1 MQFPPIS
8 GEVATDLSSRIRY
21 ATDASVYREMPVAV
35 VFPKTVDDISKL
47 LAFAKQQHLS
57 VIPRA
62 AGTSLAGQVVGKGIV
77 MDITRHFNRIL
88 EINAEE
94 RYAIVEPGV
103 VRDELNLALAPYGLF
118 FAPETAT
125 SSRCCVGGMAGNNSC
140 GANSLV
146 YGSTRQHVL
155 SMEVVLSDG
164 SRCTFGNV
172 SEEEFRQKCELP
184 TLEGEIYRGV
194 YNLLNNKEVQDEIVR
209 EFPDAS
215 LKRRSMGY
223 AVDELIAQQPFS
235 GDDDKPFN
243 FCTLLVGSEG
253 TLAVTTKL
261 KLKLS
266 PLPPPCKALLSV
278 ECTTMDDALKAN
290 LVALKHHPSAVELID
305 DLILELAKQNITQQ
319 RNRAFI
325 QGEPKAIIVVEVSE
339 QTEEEVCQKLDAI
352 TNDLKESG
360 LGYSYTAIRGD
371 DMQKVWGL
379 RKAGLGIMSNAK
391 GDSKPVTVVE
401 DIAVAPEK
409 YVDYFRE
416 FEALLKKYDLRCAY
430 YAHISTGELHNKP
443 LFNLKK
449 KEEVEKF
456 RAFATDAALLVKKYG
471 GTLSGEH
478 GDGRLRGEFLPLM
491 VGEKNYQIFKDIKA
505 IFDSDHILNQGKI
518 VDTPPMN
525 TSLRYSDNEGCDSKY
540 ELETMFDFSDTDGIL
555 RAIEK
560 CNGSGDCKRS
570 ALFKGAMCPSYQV
583 TRDEKEATRARANL
597 LREFLTHSDKAT
609 PFDHKEL
616 AEALDLCLACKA
628 CKSECPSNVDMTKI
642 RAEFLYHYYQ
652 QHPIP
657 FRTWVIA
664 NYPIFNRLGM
674 AMPHFFNFFCTNRFC
689 SSIVKTMLGFSTQ
702 RSLPEVSTF
711 SLRKWAKRNLKRPA
725 NPIKT
730 VYFFVDEF
738 TDTQDVAIGVKALE
752 LLQRLNYEVRV
763 VDHAISGRTY
773 LSKGRLKK
781 ARKIAEKNVTIF
793 SELINDD
800 VPLLGLE
807 PSAILSFR
815 DEYKDLLQG
824 DIKKKAIN
832 LSRNCFLIDE
842 FIADE
847 FAQGSIRREQFTTEP
862 CHIIFHS
869 HCYQKALSNPQ
880 RSTAM
885 MEIPQNYSVTELKDG
900 CCGMAGAFGFEKE
913 HYDFSVKVANVS
925 LVPAINARQ
934 EGDVI
939 AATGTS
945 CRHQIKDTTGVIAL
959 HPVEVLHGALIGA

>member
-8 GEVATDLSSRIRY
+8 GEIATDLSSRIRY

-35 VFPKTVDDISKL
+35 VFPKNVDDISQL

-77 MDITRHFNRIL
+77 MDVTRHFNHII

-125 SSRCCVGGMAGNNSC
+125 SNRCCVGGMAGNNSC

-164 SRCTFGNV
+164 SRCTFGNL
-172 SEEEFRQKCELP
+172 SDEEFRQKCELP
-184 TLEGEIYRGV
+184 TLEGDIYRGV
-194 YNLLNNKEVQDEIVR
+194 YNLLNDREVQDEIVR
-209 EFPDAS
+209 GFPDAS

-223 AVDELIAQQPFS
+223 AVDELIAMQPFS

-278 ECTTMDDALKAN
+278 ECSTMDDALKAN

-319 RNRAFI
+319 RNRSFI

-339 QTEEEVCQKLDAI
+339 QTEEEVHKKLEAI
-352 TNDLKESG
+352 THDLKNSG
-360 LGYSYTAIRGD
+360 LGYSYTEIRD
-371 DMQKVWGL
+371 ADMQKVWGL

-409 YVDYFRE
+409 YVDYFHE

-449 KEEVEKF
+449 KEEVAKF

-491 VGEKNYQIFKDIKA
+491 VGERNYQIFKEIKS
-505 IFDSDHILNQGKI
+505 IFDPDHILNQGKI

-525 TSLRYSDNEGCDSKY
+525 SSLRYSDNEGCDSKY
-540 ELETMFDFSDTDGIL
+540 ELATMFDFSDTDGIL

-570 ALFKGAMCPSYQV
+570 AVFKGAMCPSYQV

-597 LREFLTHSDKAT
+597 LREFLTHSDKPN

-616 AEALDLCLACKA
+616 AESLDLCLACKA

-642 RAEFLYHYYQ
+642 RAEFLYQYYK
-652 QHPIP
+652 QHPLP

-674 AMPHFFNFFCTNRFC
+674 AMPHLFNFFCTNRFF
-689 SSIVKTMLGFSTQ
+689 SSIVKTILGFSVQ

-711 SLRKWAKRNLKRPA
+711 SLRKWAKKNLKRPE

-752 LLQRLNYEVRV
+752 VLQRLNYEVRV

-781 ARKIAEKNVTIF
+781 ARKIAEKNVAIF
-793 SELINDD
+793 SELISDN
-800 VPLLGLE
+800 VPLIGLE

-824 DIKKKAIN
+824 DIKKKAIG

-847 FAQGSIRREQFTTEP
+847 FVQGNIRRDQFTKEP

-913 HYDFSVKVANVS
+913 HYDFSVKVANVL
-925 LVPAINARQ
+925 LVPAINARR

-945 CRHQIKDTTGVIAL
+945 CRHQIKDTTGIIAL
-959 HPVEVLHGALIGA
+959 HPVEILHGALI

>member
-1 MQFPPIS
+1 MHFPPIS

-21 ATDASVYREMPVAV
+21 ATDASVYREMPLGVA
-35 VFPKTVDDISKL
+35 FPKTADDIAQL
-47 LAFAKQQHLS
+47 LLFAKNEHIS

-62 AGTSLAGQVVGKGIV
+62 AGTSLAGQVVGKGLV
-77 MDITRHFNRIL
+77 MDITRHFNHII
-88 EINAEE
+88 EINAKE

-103 VRDELNLALAPYGLF
+103 VRDELNMALAPYGLF

-125 SSRCCVGGMAGNNSC
+125 SNRCCVGGMAGNNSC

-155 SMEVVLSDG
+155 AIEAVLSDG
-164 SRCTFGNV
+164 SRCTF
-172 SEEEFRQKCELP
+172 ERLTKEEFNQKCELQNF
-184 TLEGEIYRGV
+184 EGKIYQSI
-194 YNLLNNKEVQDEIVR
+194 YNLLNDKEVQNEIIR
-209 EFPDAS
+209 QFPDPS

-223 AVDELIAQQPFS
+223 AIDELIAQQPFS
-235 GDDDKPFN
+235 DNAEKPFN

-266 PLPPPCKALLSV
+266 PLPPPYKALLSV
-278 ECTTMDDALKAN
+278 ENHTMDDALNAN
-290 LVALKHHPSAVELID
+290 LVALKYQPSAVELID

-319 RNRAFI
+319 RNRSFI
-325 QGEPKAIIVVEVSE
+325 QGDPKAIIVVEVSE
-339 QTEEEVCQKLDAI
+339 NTEEEVERKLVDI
-352 TNDLKESG
+352 TNDLKNNG
-360 LGYSYTAIRGD
+360 LGYSYTVIRGS

-401 DIAVAPEK
+401 DIAVSPEK
-409 YVDYFRE
+409 YVGYFHE
-416 FEALLKKYDLRCAY
+416 FEALLQRYGLRCAY

-443 LFNLKK
+443 LFNLKR

-456 RAFATDAALLVKKYG
+456 RAFAREAALLVKKYG
-471 GTLSGEH
+471 GSLSGEH

-491 VGEKNYQIFKDIKA
+491 VGERNYQLFKEIKA
-505 IFDSDHILNQGKI
+505 IFDPDSILNEGKI
-518 VDTPPMN
+518 VDAPPMN
-525 TSLRYSDNEGCDSKY
+525 TSLRYSDNAGCDGKY
-540 ELETMFDFSDTDGIL
+540 ELATMFDFSDTDGIL

-570 ALFKGAMCPSYQV
+570 AAFKGAMCPSYQV

-597 LREFLTHSDKAT
+597 LREFLTHSEKT
-609 PFDHKEL
+609 NPFDHKEL

-642 RAEFLYHYYQ
+642 RAEFLYQYYK
-652 QHPIP
+652 QHPVP

-664 NYPIFNRLGM
+664 NYPIFNRIGM
-674 AMPHFFNFFCTNRFC
+674 MVPHLFNFFCTNRFF
-689 SSIVKTMLGFSTQ
+689 SSIVKRILGFSVH

-711 SLRKWAKRNLKRPA
+711 TLRKWARKNLKQLE

-730 VYFFVDEF
+730 VWFFVDEF

-752 LLQRLNYEVRV
+752 LLQRLNYEVKIA
-763 VDHAISGRTY
+763 DNALSGRTY
-773 LSKGRLKK
+773 LSKGRLKR
-781 ARKIAEKNVTIF
+781 ARKIAEKNVTLF
-793 SELINDD
+793 SKLINDD

-807 PSAILSFR
+807 PSGILSFR
-815 DEYKDLLQG
+815 DEYVDLVHY
-824 DIKKKAIN
+824 N
-832 LSRNCFLIDE
+832 LKPDARKLSKNCFLIDE

-847 FAQGSIRREQFTTEP
+847 FAKGNIRREQFTTEP

-869 HCYQKALSNPQ
+869 HCYQKALSDPQ

-885 MEIPQNYSVTELKDG
+885 MEIPANYSVTELKDG

-913 HYDFSVKVANVS
+913 HYDFSLKVANVS
-925 LVPAINARQ
+925 LVPAVNARK
-934 EGDVI
+934 EDDVI

-959 HPVEVLHGALIGA
+959 HPVEILHGALIG